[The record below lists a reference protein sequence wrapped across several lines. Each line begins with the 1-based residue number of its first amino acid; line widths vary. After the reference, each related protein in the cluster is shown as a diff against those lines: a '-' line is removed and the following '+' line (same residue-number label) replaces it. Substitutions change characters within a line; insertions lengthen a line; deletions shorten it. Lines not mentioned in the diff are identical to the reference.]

1 MDSPA
6 ALQLNKQFCVSE
18 PLSFRILLLQGSE
31 VVLLYGTLLLFVVHL
46 MYRIY
51 SILWFP
57 FFPVFILLFSF
68 RPVLLSSWIHALF
81 LFRYKEPLMS
91 SSDSLQ

>member
-6 ALQLNKQFCVSE
+6 ALQLSKQFCVSE
-18 PLSFRILLLQGSE
+18 HGSFRILLLQESE

-57 FFPVFILLFSF
+57 FFPVF
-68 RPVLLSSWIHALF
+68 
-81 LFRYKEPLMS
+81 S
-91 SSDSLQ
+91 SSFFFPACSAFVMDSCSLFTSL

>member
-6 ALQLNKQFCVSE
+6 ALQLSKQFCVSE

-51 SILWFP
+51 SIL
-57 FFPVFILLFSF
+57 
-68 RPVLLSSWIHALF
+68 
-81 LFRYKEPLMS
+81 
-91 SSDSLQ
+91 